1 MVNEL
6 LLLMGQAP
14 PPPSPVAVLK
24 NEGGGAE
31 IRTIPR
37 LQPPLTVEFR
47 KGFLIT
53 GAIQRPKLELAK
65 PTIKPVSFHP
75 LLSHFPVTGQI
86 QQKISGHRIIRGSV
100 GYPQKLQVTTV
111 GRIARNFQ
119 EKFTA
124 QGQVNESVMDLREKI
139 ADLKY
144 EIYRKQERYDEE
156 RTIPPV
162 DVSELRF
169 FKDPECTV
177 PHDFEFD
184 PTNVGSTVELRFYMR
199 NTSSKSLFGVQ
210 LGTEQEDL
218 SVEPSEINVIL
229 PGQVVVGKMVWKTPR
244 YVEDYHATVT
254 LSASVVED
262 D

>member
-14 PPPSPVAVLK
+14 PPPSHVAVLK

-111 GRIARNFQ
+111 GRIARNFH

-144 EIYRKQERYDEE
+144 EIY
-156 RTIPPV
+156 
-162 DVSELRF
+162 
-169 FKDPECTV
+169 
-177 PHDFEFD
+177 
-184 PTNVGSTVELRFYMR
+184 
-199 NTSSKSLFGVQ
+199 
-210 LGTEQEDL
+210 
-218 SVEPSEINVIL
+218 
-229 PGQVVVGKMVWKTPR
+229 
-244 YVEDYHATVT
+244 
-254 LSASVVED
+254 
-262 D
+262 